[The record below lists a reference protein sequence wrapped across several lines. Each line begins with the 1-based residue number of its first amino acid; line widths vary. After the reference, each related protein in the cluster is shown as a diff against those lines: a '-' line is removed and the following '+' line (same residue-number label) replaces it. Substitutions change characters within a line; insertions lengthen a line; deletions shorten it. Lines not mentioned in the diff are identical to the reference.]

1 MLCYVIGRYQ
11 VGMQTK
17 EKYFFNLFLSCHNA
31 KMDGFMLAGDS
42 VKSLH
47 MCVLGRSLCSQE
59 LTLFDT
65 DGLRSALIRG
75 VSRKTEVQ
83 GIETIHGW
91 SCHSKLVLGG
101 ESRVC
106 PV

>member
-1 MLCYVIGRYQ
+1 MSLVVTRWVCRQKKNIFY
-11 VGMQTK
+11 
-17 EKYFFNLFLSCHNA
+17 LFLSCHNA
-31 KMDGFMLAGDS
+31 KMDVFMLAGNS

-47 MCVLGRSLCSQE
+47 MCVLDRSLCSQE

-65 DGLRSALIRG
+65 DRLRFALIRG
-75 VSRKTEVQ
+75 ISRKTEVQ

-91 SCHSKLVLGG
+91 SCHNKLVLGG